1 MSFFK
6 RLGLAALLV
15 AIASMGWMAPAMAQA
30 CPYATLNLATEQS
43 VDADLLCQAAQPW
56 SNRGFQ
62 VLVYVTDQASAS
74 EDAWFDHLDQVE
86 ANAGLRDLSQSDVF
100 ARDGLSFAVSTGNPP
115 LWAATV
121 TYGERLYD
129 RPIDR
134 SPRID
139 DIKYQVQQQIG
150 VDPTLAMS
158 EFLSAT
164 YEVNYAVSPVGKIT
178 AGLFGLGAVG
188 ATVFFLARRRRN
200 LKALQQQLA
209 DLQSRVATL
218 LMAGEYL
225 FSGDQPQDMPS
236 YQLFMASGGDRYPN
250 HAQQL
255 EQLLSQCRAS
265 LDEAFLIHHQL
276 TQATSTPIVEQIM
289 AWEQLYVQWVGS
301 RPSVMALS
309 DEQLRTLLNPMQMME
324 QPQGPLAQQF
334 YDLRQQL
341 DGQPLQIKLMFV
353 DPAIESTDG
362 ILGYLEDIKRLILRL
377 QTASQEAPKAL
388 QRLQDQR
395 SMIPALLA
403 QAQPLDLTPLVTL
416 IDEQLQDAERELHS
430 DRALDA
436 LDTCDRIQ
444 ANLDTMP
451 QIVETIALQR
461 QREAAVQQWMA
472 QGYQYPDYTT
482 YRATLDGAIATLE
495 TRIAGGQWEAIAAS
509 INTLQLYS
517 ETLLKGMEQRVE
529 HHQQLKHQ
537 IKTYASRLASQQNLW
552 KRCQDATVPYVQ
564 RTAPLYKPHQ
574 LTATTVGLT
583 LQTVNQLLDE
593 AHNLHAE
600 VTQTSVA
607 PENLDQAIQAMER
620 LETISQQVEQHL
632 QEINQVASSLRQ
644 EEERESS
651 QPLSRTS
658 SSRSSSRSRSS
669 SSYSSR
675 RSSSG
680 SAYSSS
686 RRSSSSSSS
695 RRSSSGGSSRRSS
708 SGGSSRRSS
717 SGGSSRRR

>member
-1 MSFFK
+1 
-6 RLGLAALLV
+6 
-15 AIASMGWMAPAMAQA
+15 MGWMAPAMAQA
-30 CPYATLNLATEQS
+30 CPYATVRLETERS

-62 VLVYVTDQASAS
+62 VLIYVTDQASAS

-86 ANAGLRDLSQSDVF
+86 ANAGLRDLSQNDVF
-100 ARDGLSFAVSTGNPP
+100 ARDGLSFAASTGNPR

-121 TYGERLYD
+121 TYGEKLYD

-134 SPRID
+134 SPQMD
-139 DIKYQVQQQIG
+139 DIKRQVHQQIG
-150 VDPTLAMS
+150 IDPTLAMA
-158 EFLSAT
+158 EFLTAT
-164 YEVNYAVSPVGKIT
+164 YEVNYAVSPAGKIAAGVFGLGGVGVT
-178 AGLFGLGAVG
+178 AGL
-188 ATVFFLARRRRN
+188 LARRRRN
-200 LKALQQQLA
+200 VRQLQQQLA

-225 FSGDQPQDMPS
+225 FSGDQPQNMPS
-236 YQLFMASGGDRYPN
+236 YQLFVASGGDRYPN

-276 TQATSTPIVEQIM
+276 TETTSTPIVEQIT

-309 DEQLRTLLNPMQMME
+309 DEQLRTLLNPMQMIE
-324 QPQGPLAQQF
+324 QPQGALAQQF

-341 DGQPLQIKLMFV
+341 DGRPLQMKLMFV
-353 DPAIESTDG
+353 DPEMEHIDG

-377 QTASQEAPKAL
+377 QTAPQEAPKAL

-395 SMIPALLA
+395 LTLLDRLN
-403 QAQPLDLTPLVTL
+403 PVPGINLTPLVTL
-416 IDEQLQDAERELHS
+416 IDEQLQNAERELHS

-444 ANLDTMP
+444 ANLDTV
-451 QIVETIALQR
+451 QQLVEAIALQR
-461 QREAAVQQWMA
+461 QQEATVQQWMA
-472 QGYQYPDYTT
+472 QGYRYPDYTT
-482 YRATLDGAIATLE
+482 YRAAMDGAIATLE

-509 INTLQLYS
+509 ISTIQLGS

-529 HHQQLKHQ
+529 QHKQLNTQ
-537 IKTYASRLASQQNLW
+537 IKTYASRLASQQNRW
-552 KRCQDATVPYVQ
+552 KRCQEATVPYVQ
-564 RTAPLYKPHQ
+564 QTAPLYKLHQ
-574 LTATTVGLT
+574 PTATTVGLT
-583 LQTVNQLLDE
+583 LQTVNQLLGE
-593 AHNLHAE
+593 AQNLHAE

-607 PENLDQAIQAMER
+607 PENLDQAVQAMER

-644 EEERESS
+644 EEERCTPPAFMFSHE
-651 QPLSRTS
+651 
-658 SSRSSSRSRSS
+658 S
-669 SSYSSR
+669 SSYSSSS
-675 RSSSG
+675 SSSG
-680 SAYSSS
+680 SSS
-686 RRSSSSSSS
+686 RRSSSSSSRSYSSGSSS
-695 RRSSSGGSSRRSS
+695 RRASSGGSSRRSS